1 MANFI
6 SLTVLS
12 VLLLCGVHLT
22 SGIPTPNTLSAS
34 GLTVYAIAGDMVYQ
48 QQVNSSSWGH
58 QLGNNSQV
66 LYICNRVAY
75 HDLLNATRE
84 NGNLTVS
91 TDETATVMSESMN
104 ILCEIMVSDCWIIAC
119 LRMYK

>member
-1 MANFI
+1 MCIVPQLDSVREDQKILLF
-6 SLTVLS
+6 LVLF
-12 VLLLCGVHLT
+12 LCRVHLT

-34 GLTVYAIAGDMVYQ
+34 GLTVYAIASDMVYQ

-75 HDLLNATRE
+75 HDLLNATKE
-84 NGNLTVS
+84 NGNLTIF
-91 TDETATVMSESMN
+91 TDETATVMSES
-104 ILCEIMVSDCWIIAC
+104 IYSE
-119 LRMYK
+119 